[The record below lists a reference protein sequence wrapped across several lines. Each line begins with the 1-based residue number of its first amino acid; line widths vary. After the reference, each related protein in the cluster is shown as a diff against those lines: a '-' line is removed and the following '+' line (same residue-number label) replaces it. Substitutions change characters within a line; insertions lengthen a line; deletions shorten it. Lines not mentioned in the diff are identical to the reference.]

1 MEATIHVFTF
11 REGLLGKLGHDL
23 RLSLSRFDIRAR
35 GSEIVA
41 SFEPGSLAVD
51 GAVVNGRVDA
61 TVPSSA
67 DRKKIHDTLCGEVL
81 RTREHPEARLVART
95 SSRVAPYRIS
105 GTLTLC
111 GVSRAINMVLEDR
124 RGRLIGALELN
135 PSHWGVKPYRAL
147 GGALRVSDRIIVSID
162 ASADWIHAGGELN
175 PAVELHWTSRER
187 PSLYPARAQLRS
199 RMQRELEP
207 DRA

>member
-1 MEATIHVFTF
+1 MQATIHVFTF

-41 SFEPGSLAVD
+41 QFEPSSLSVD

-61 TVPSSA
+61 SVPSAA
-67 DRKKIHDTLCGEVL
+67 DRKKIHDTLCSEVL
-81 RTREHPEARLVART
+81 RTREHPEVRLQART
-95 SSRVAPYRIS
+95 TSRVPPYRIS

-111 GVSRAINMVLEDR
+111 GVSRTINLVLEDK
-124 RGRLIGALELN
+124 GERLIGALEIN

-147 GGALRVSDRIIVSID
+147 GGALRVSDRVIVSID
-162 ASADWIHAGGELN
+162 ASADWLHAGGELN

-187 PSLYPARAQLRS
+187 PSLYPPRAQLRS
-199 RMQRELEP
+199 RLPRDLEP